1 MIRENAVPLALSVKE
16 AIARTG
22 LSRSTLHT
30 AVRDGRL
37 KHCRVGR
44 RVLFLPEHL
53 QEFLKAHETSG
64 AKTAG
69 AC

>member
-1 MIRENAVPLALSVKE
+1 MEENAGPLALSVKE
-16 AIARTG
+16 AIVRTG

-37 KHCRVGR
+37 KHCRIGR

-53 QEFLKAHETSG
+53 QEFLKAHESNG
-64 AKTAG
+64 AKAVG